1 MSQYLLLRIQSLQEE
16 LENLKKLVD
25 QNPRK
30 KTHIKGL
37 WKGFDINENDFETA
51 EKAIFKNTSEWE
63 L

>member
-1 MSQYLLLRIQSLQEE
+1 LRYRLLRIQSLQEE

-37 WKGFDINENDFETA
+37 WKGFDINENDFESA
-51 EKAIFKNTSEWE
+51 KKAIFKNTSEWE

>member
-37 WKGFDINENDFETA
+37 WKGFDINKNDFVSA
-51 EKAIFKNTSEWE
+51 KNAVFKDASE
-63 L
+63 

>member
-37 WKGFDINENDFETA
+37 WKGFDINQNDFVSA
-51 EKAIFKNTSEWE
+51 KNAVFKNASEWE
-63 L
+63 F